1 MAPVTRL
8 TAMVPPQVCAAAL
21 GRAWPQGIDAQVRGI
36 DEGSRALGL
45 AWCCA
50 PTPDEVADA
59 DAVTAGLVATPGAL
73 PVLGVVRGPLAASA
87 SVGLAGSAEVQD
99 LLDDASDDAVDRIR
113 ALSDCGVGRIA
124 VVEDGGPPAVGDD
137 DAAESHRP
145 VLRAAAHLRIDLV
158 LVAGGLDGVE
168 SLGYGQW
175 ASDRGCS
182 PGLGF
187 LPAEAF
193 ESAAAL
199 DHWLDRARAAG
210 DSGEVFTAPLD
221 PGVVPDVVRHGS
233 RALAEMAVRP

>member
-1 MAPVTRL
+1 MSRL
-8 TAMVPPQVCAAAL
+8 TAVVPPQVCAASL
-21 GRAWPQGIDAQVRGI
+21 GRSWPDDLDGQVRCI

-87 SVGLAGSAEVQD
+87 SVGLAGSADPQD

-124 VVEDGGPPAVGDD
+124 IVEDGGPPTVSED

-145 VLRAAAHLRIDLV
+145 LLNAAAHLRIDLV
-158 LVAGGLDGVE
+158 LVSSGLDGVE
-168 SLGYGQW
+168 SLGYDCW

-182 PGLGF
+182 PGMGF

-193 ESAAAL
+193 DSPAAL
-199 DHWLDRARAAG
+199 DHWLDRVRPAS
-210 DSGEVFTAPLD
+210 DPGEVLTAPLD

-233 RALAEMAVRP
+233 RALAQAVVRP